1 MLRALTALG
10 RTEAQA
16 EAAKGVL
23 NAGSA
28 GSVMGTA
35 MNAKCAAGNH
45 ARVTYREI
53 SMSDYQVNKAVGIVD
68 KLLCDGWSDEENC
81 IRDLVTALMHYA
93 TRDGQ
98 DAIEEVRWGIW
109 HWYDEHAN
117 PDNIADQDPE
127 HIVEISIK
135 HKHSALFEA
144 LLNHGP
150 PAANPHD

>member
-1 MLRALTALG
+1 MSNEINNRYA
-10 RTEAQA
+10 
-16 EAAKGVL
+16 
-23 NAGSA
+23 NI
-28 GSVMGTA
+28 
-35 MNAKCAAGNH
+35 AAGILDK
-45 ARVTYREI
+45 AR
-53 SMSDYQVNKAVGIVD
+53 
-68 KLLCDGWSDEENC
+68 CDLGTDEEC
-81 IRDLVTALMHYA
+81 VICDLVTALMHYA

-150 PAANPHD
+150 PAANPQD